1 MLIIFSGASFINLS
15 GKQMRIIL
23 ILGVTRI
30 KNPLWGEIKQEEK
43 KNKKKSIKIRGERE
57 RNGET

>member
-1 MLIIFSGASFINLS
+1 
-15 GKQMRIIL
+15 MRIIL